1 MSVKPSHGGSLISF
15 VLPLPPLPSTQFT
28 MEKLERFLSRPTA
41 KPYRARDIEASD
53 QVHLNDDG
61 LLEFGPDD
69 IENPKVSD
77 LMFDIR
83 AVD

>member
-1 MSVKPSHGGSLISF
+1 
-15 VLPLPPLPSTQFT
+15 

-41 KPYRARDIEASD
+41 KPYRTRDIEASD
-53 QVHLNDDG
+53 EVHLNDDG

-69 IENPKVSD
+69 RENPKVSC
-77 LMFDIR
+77 LSSYLQ

>member
-1 MSVKPSHGGSLISF
+1 
-15 VLPLPPLPSTQFT
+15 

-41 KPYRARDIEASD
+41 KPYRARDIEASE

-69 IENPKVSD
+69 IENPKVSCWQ
-77 LMFDIR
+77 FYPR